1 MKNVIIFST
10 AYLPMQGGAE
20 LAVKEIADR
29 IRDYEFYLI
38 CARLLRDLPKLEKIG
53 NVNVIR
59 IGFGANFDK
68 ILLPFLGF
76 LKARN
81 IYNLSKIQN
90 LTSKI
95 YIWGIMASW
104 GSLAGLIFKIFY
116 PRIPFLLTMQEGDA
130 PEYIEKGRGG
140 LINLSWRLLL
150 KKADFVQVISNY
162 LADMARNYGYKGEIE
177 VVPNGVDLG
186 KFQIPKLKTQ
196 INFKSQISNLRKEL
210 KIEENKQIIITVSRL
225 VEKNGISDLI
235 DAVSQLSII
244 NYQLLII
251 GSGPLEK
258 QLKLQVEKLNLGKK
272 IFFLGDVPNK
282 KIFEYLAISDIFCR
296 PSLSEGL
303 GTAFLEAMAAGVP
316 VVATPVGG
324 IPDFL
329 KSGETGL
336 FCEIKNPQSIAEK
349 IKILLENNE
358 LREKIIKNA
367 RELVEKKYNWDA
379 IGLKMKNI
387 FNKLTK

>member
-1 MKNVIIFST
+1 MKRVIIFST
-10 AYLPMQGGAE
+10 AYLPLIGGAE
-20 LAVKEIADR
+20 LAVREVAGR
-29 IRDYEFYLI
+29 ISDFQFDLI
-38 CARLLRDLPKLEKIG
+38 CARLRRDLPRQEKIG

-68 ILLPFLGF
+68 ILLPLFGF
-76 LKARN
+76 LKARKLVVN
-81 IYNLSKIQN
+81 DKRFAISDKPL
-90 LTSKI
+90 L
-95 YIWGIMASW
+95 WGIMASW
-104 GSLAGLIFKIFY
+104 GSLAAFVFKIFY
-116 PRIPFLLTMQEGDA
+116 PRIPFLLTLHEGDA

-140 LINLSWRLLL
+140 LINLSWRLLF
-150 KKADFVQVISNY
+150 KKADYVQVISNY

-177 VVPNGVDLG
+177 VVPNGVDLT
-186 KFQIPKLKTQ
+186 KFQIQNSKFQ
-196 INFKSQISNLRKEL
+196 INSKSQISNLREKFR
-210 KIEENKQIIITVSRL
+210 IRENDKIIISVSRL
-225 VEKNGISDLI
+225 VEKNGIGDLI

>member
-38 CARLLRDLPKLEKIG
+38 CARLRRDLPKREKIG
-53 NVNVIR
+53 NVNVYR
-59 IGFGANFDK
+59 VGFGNNFDK

-104 GSLAGLIFKIFY
+104 GSLAALVFKIFY
-116 PRIPFLLTMQEGDA
+116 PRIPFLLTLQEGDA

-177 VVPNGVDLG
+177 VVPNGVDLE
-186 KFQIPKLKTQ
+186 KSQIPKLKTQ

-210 KIEENKQIIITVSRL
+210 KIEENEQIIITVSRL
-225 VEKNGISDLI
+225 VRKNGIGDLI

-282 KIFEYLAISDIFCR
+282 EIFEYLAISDIFCR

-329 KSGETGL
+329 ENGETGL

-349 IKILLENNE
+349 IKILLENDE

-367 RELVEKKYNWDA
+367 RELVEEKYNWDV
-379 IGLKMKNI
+379 IGLKIKNI

>member
-1 MKNVIIFST
+1 
-10 AYLPMQGGAE
+10 MQGGAE

-38 CARLLRDLPKLEKIG
+38 CARLRRDLPKREKIG
-53 NVNVIR
+53 NVNVYR
-59 IGFGANFDK
+59 VGFGNNFDK

-104 GSLAGLIFKIFY
+104 GSLAALVFKIFY
-116 PRIPFLLTMQEGDA
+116 PRIPFLLTLQEGDA

-150 KKADFVQVISNY
+150 KKADYVQVISNY

-210 KIEENKQIIITVSRL
+210 KIEENEQIIITVSRL
-225 VEKNGISDLI
+225 VRKNGIGDLI

>member
-1 MKNVIIFST
+1 
-10 AYLPMQGGAE
+10 MQGGAE

-38 CARLLRDLPKLEKIG
+38 CARLRRDLPKREKIG
-53 NVNVIR
+53 NVNVYR
-59 IGFGANFDK
+59 VGFGNNFDK

-104 GSLAGLIFKIFY
+104 GSLAALVFKIFY
-116 PRIPFLLTMQEGDA
+116 PRIPFLLTLQEGDA

-177 VVPNGVDLG
+177 VVPNGVDLE
-186 KFQIPKLKTQ
+186 KSQIPKLKTQ

-210 KIEENKQIIITVSRL
+210 KIEENEQIIITVSRL
-225 VEKNGISDLI
+225 VRKNGIGDLI

-282 KIFEYLAISDIFCR
+282 EIFEYLAISDIFCR

-329 KSGETGL
+329 ENGETGL

-349 IKILLENNE
+349 IKILLENDE

-367 RELVEKKYNWDA
+367 RELVEEKYNWDV
-379 IGLKMKNI
+379 IGLKIKNI

>member
-1 MKNVIIFST
+1 
-10 AYLPMQGGAE
+10 
-20 LAVKEIADR
+20 
-29 IRDYEFYLI
+29 
-38 CARLLRDLPKLEKIG
+38 
-53 NVNVIR
+53 
-59 IGFGANFDK
+59 
-68 ILLPFLGF
+68 
-76 LKARN
+76 
-81 IYNLSKIQN
+81 
-90 LTSKI
+90 
-95 YIWGIMASW
+95 
-104 GSLAGLIFKIFY
+104 
-116 PRIPFLLTMQEGDA
+116 
-130 PEYIEKGRGG
+130 
-140 LINLSWRLLL
+140 
-150 KKADFVQVISNY
+150 
-162 LADMARNYGYKGEIE
+162 
-177 VVPNGVDLG
+177 VDLG

-210 KIEENKQIIITVSRL
+210 KIEENEQIIITVSRL
-225 VEKNGISDLI
+225 VRKNGIGDLI